1 MSTTLPPT
9 TADSPTAETPP
20 AVGAPPGSAAEI
32 LYPLLRRLLGP
43 ELPVQV
49 RAWDGSVVGPPSSPT
64 TIAIDSPDALR
75 RMLWSPGELGLARAY
90 VAGDLHLDGDIFDL
104 LRVRDA
110 MANPLEHLDVGLGL
124 KDVPELFRAARA
136 LGALGRPLPPPREE
150 AHLKGRRHSPARDRA
165 AIAHHY
171 DVGNDFY
178 RIVLGPSL
186 TYSCAHWPTP
196 GSTLEEAQ
204 AAKYELVCTKL
215 GIRPGMRL
223 LDIGCG
229 WGGMALH
236 AAEHHGA
243 VVVGITLSKEQRR
256 LAAERVADAGLADRV
271 EIREQDYREI
281 HDGPFDVVSSIGMF
295 EHVGEARTGEYMD
308 DIYALV
314 RPGGRL
320 LNHAISRPPGPPA
333 ISDRSF
339 IGRYVFPDGELMEV
353 GKTVSAMQAAG
364 FEVRDVESLREHY
377 ALTLRAWVANLEQR
391 WDEAV
396 RLVGPGR
403 ARVWLL
409 YMAASAVNFEQGRT
423 AIHQVLGVRPHPDG
437 RSGMPLTRRELLKL

>member
-1 MSTTLPPT
+1 MATTFPPR
-9 TADSPTAETPP
+9 TADDPVVA
-20 AVGAPPGSAAEI
+20 APPGSVAET
-32 LYPLLRRLLGP
+32 LEPVLHRLLGP
-43 ELPVQV
+43 RLPVQV

-64 TIAIDSPDALR
+64 TVVIDSPDALR
-75 RMLWSPGELGLARAY
+75 RMLWAPGELGLARAY
-90 VAGDLHLDGDIFDL
+90 VAGDLHLEGDVFDL
-104 LRVRDA
+104 LHVRDA
-110 MANPLEHLDVGLGL
+110 MANPLEHVEVGMGL
-124 KDVPELFRAARA
+124 RDVPELFRAARA
-136 LGALGRPLPPPREE
+136 LGAVGRPLPPPPEE
-150 AHLKGRRHSPARDRA
+150 AHLMGRRHSPARDRA

-178 RIVLGPSL
+178 RLVLGPSL

-196 GSTLEEAQ
+196 HSTLEEAQ

-243 VVVGITLSKEQRR
+243 QVVGITLSKEQRR
-256 LAAERVADAGLADRV
+256 LAAERAATAGLSDRI
-271 EIREQDYREI
+271 EFREQDYREI
-281 HDGPFDVVSSIGMF
+281 KDGPFDVVSSIGMF
-295 EHVGEARTGEYMD
+295 EHVGEARTAEYMED
-308 DIYALV
+308 VYALV

-320 LNHAISRPPGPPA
+320 LNHAISRPPGPSA

-377 ALTLRAWVANLEQR
+377 ALTLRAWVANLEAN

-396 RLVGPGR
+396 RLVGEGR

-423 AIHQVLGVRPHPDG
+423 SIHQVLGVRPHPDG
-437 RSGMPLTRRELLKL
+437 RSEMPMTRRELLGL